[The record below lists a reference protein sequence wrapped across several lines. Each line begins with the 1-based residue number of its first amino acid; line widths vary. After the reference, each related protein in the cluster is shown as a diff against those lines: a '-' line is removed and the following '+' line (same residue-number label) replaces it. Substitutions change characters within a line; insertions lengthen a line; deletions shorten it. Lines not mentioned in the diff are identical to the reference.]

1 MCASGRPHNV
11 MDRDRGEYVRADEE
25 VDEPAR
31 TERLLQNPWLLLR
44 TTATDMLDTHRLVFM
59 NRASGPALTGLLYDY
74 ALFAVQLVI
83 GVLYGLGPA
92 LTAGSSWA
100 RAQAVAVLCCQCGAG
115 MYVLGLGLSADR
127 IENTVTGWQHVAEG
141 LSTAVLAAEGSASLA
156 FRLALLAM
164 FLPLIQ
170 KFCACAELDSTSCA
184 PCGDGY
190 QLTDRRSSH
199 ARADDAIIVQ
209 ISLICRNPDEFSW
222 QSAMFAL
229 LALLL
234 AIPSAVIALS
244 SVKCDNLSNMADSAD
259 LLNSAVEEGV
269 EDLVA
274 NEQVL
279 AALSAIASDM
289 FWMTRSKRHVRAAS
303 LVQKKVRWLQSERK
317 GGRASA
323 AQVPSKTGRAAA
335 TPTAMSSET
344 SLRHSLPHDISP
356 ETIRHSLPHDISSAS
371 IRLSLKHD
379 ISSDFP
385 TSGMSHP
392 ALTAIPSSQSFHE
405 APPPPPDDESHD
417 APPLPADEEIEP
429 ESNPARAKVPPVKS
443 CVATPATA
451 DAQACSSTESQPVQ
465 AKRGGFV
472 RRSVQVMESSV
483 GRPPFRKRKSEGKEW
498 RGAKPADALAPSC
511 SSDAD

>member
-1 MCASGRPHNV
+1 
-11 MDRDRGEYVRADEE
+11 
-25 VDEPAR
+25 
-31 TERLLQNPWLLLR
+31 
-44 TTATDMLDTHRLVFM
+44 
-59 NRASGPALTGLLYDY
+59 
-74 ALFAVQLVI
+74 
-83 GVLYGLGPA
+83 VLYGLGPV

-170 KFCACAELDSTSCA
+170 KL
-184 PCGDGY
+184 Y
-190 QLTDRRSSH
+190 
-199 ARADDAIIVQ
+199 DAIIVQ

-244 SVKCDNLSNMADSAD
+244 GVKCDNLSNMADSAD

>member
-1 MCASGRPHNV
+1 
-11 MDRDRGEYVRADEE
+11 
-25 VDEPAR
+25 
-31 TERLLQNPWLLLR
+31 
-44 TTATDMLDTHRLVFM
+44 
-59 NRASGPALTGLLYDY
+59 
-74 ALFAVQLVI
+74 
-83 GVLYGLGPA
+83 
-92 LTAGSSWA
+92 
-100 RAQAVAVLCCQCGAG
+100 
-115 MYVLGLGLSADR
+115 
-127 IENTVTGWQHVAEG
+127 
-141 LSTAVLAAEGSASLA
+141 
-156 FRLALLAM
+156 
-164 FLPLIQ
+164 
-170 KFCACAELDSTSCA
+170 
-184 PCGDGY
+184 
-190 QLTDRRSSH
+190 
-199 ARADDAIIVQ
+199 
-209 ISLICRNPDEFSW
+209 
-222 QSAMFAL
+222 
-229 LALLL
+229 
-234 AIPSAVIALS
+234 
-244 SVKCDNLSNMADSAD
+244 
-259 LLNSAVEEGV
+259 LLNSAVEEGA

-274 NEQVL
+274 NEQGL

-344 SLRHSLPHDISP
+344 SL
-356 ETIRHSLPHDISSAS
+356 RHSLPHDISSAS